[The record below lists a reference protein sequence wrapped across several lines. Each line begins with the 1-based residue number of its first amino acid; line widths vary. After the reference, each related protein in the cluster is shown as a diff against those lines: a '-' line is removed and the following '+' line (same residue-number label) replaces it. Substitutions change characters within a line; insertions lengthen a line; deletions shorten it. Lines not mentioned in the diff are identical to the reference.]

1 MKIYRNASLYA
12 SGTGK
17 TKTFSNS
24 DGDMKYIAYSGTN
37 YYQGRISNLQLYK
50 KELSA
55 SEVTQNFEAAK
66 TRFGL

>member
-55 SEVTQNFEAAK
+55 SEVTQNFDATK
-66 TRFGL
+66 SRFGL